1 MKKKIGLVNK
11 EHNSEKWKSGSFDDA
26 SSNKEP
32 TMNNLLSGLSQAV
45 REEHAFDFLYNLAA
59 ARDILD
65 LASPRTV
72 TSK

>member
-1 MKKKIGLVNK
+1 
-11 EHNSEKWKSGSFDDA
+11 
-26 SSNKEP
+26 
-32 TMNNLLSGLSQAV
+32 MNNLLSGLSQAV